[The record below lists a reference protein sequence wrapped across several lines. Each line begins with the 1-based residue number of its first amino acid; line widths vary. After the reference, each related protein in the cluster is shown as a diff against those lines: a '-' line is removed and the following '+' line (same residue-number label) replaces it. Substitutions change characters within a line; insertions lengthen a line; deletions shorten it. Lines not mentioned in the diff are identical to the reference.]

1 MELQGHHTRFE
12 REILLQTDNTGSK
25 NTDMVFPVTLCS
37 ALVNT
42 VQVLHRCSETLTE
55 ASLTSAGVSISRQDV
70 SVSRTG
76 ALVAAVHVDTL
87 EGAEVPDALGAL
99 VNI

>member
-1 MELQGHHTRFE
+1 
-12 REILLQTDNTGSK
+12 
-25 NTDMVFPVTLCS
+25 MVFPVTL
-37 ALVNT
+37 
-42 VQVLHRCSETLTE
+42 VQVLHRCSETVTE

-76 ALVAAVHVDTL
+76 ALVAAVHVDAL

>member
-1 MELQGHHTRFE
+1 
-12 REILLQTDNTGSK
+12 
-25 NTDMVFPVTLCS
+25 MVFPVTLCS

-42 VQVLHRCSETLTE
+42 VQVLHRCSETLPE

-76 ALVAAVHVDTL
+76 ALVAAVHVDAL